1 MGVVQCKH
9 WQGKP
14 VDVQQMREFLGV
26 LAHHGLKRGTYA
38 TTSRFTAD
46 ALAFARANGINAQ
59 DGDALLRL
67 IATRTPEQQAALL
80 TTAFEGEYWRPTCAR
95 CGVKMAERAARSTG
109 QRFWGCVNYPRCKA
123 TLPMAA
129 AVAKAA

>member
-1 MGVVQCKH
+1 MGSDH
-9 WQGKP
+9 N
-14 VDVQQMREFLGV
+14 F
-26 LAHHGLKRGTYA
+26 H
-38 TTSRFTAD
+38 SRFTAD

-80 TTAFEGEYWRPTCAR
+80 ATAFEGEYWRPTCAR
-95 CGVKMAERAARSTG
+95 CGVKMAERTARSTG
-109 QRFWGCVNYPRCKA
+109 QRFWGCDNYPRCKA
-123 TLPMAA
+123 TLPMVA